1 MNKLKEFMTVHTGIK
16 KSLIAIVIMASVSAI
31 SWSIYRPTKENKVEE
46 VKQEEVVKEEKPQQ
60 VTFKV
65 KADENWTS
73 ESTPVIVHI
82 KGTKEGSKVDFYH
95 AIKAS
100 DDAKEVQSKVELTA
114 GDYEVEII
122 SPLNKDGSTMVVSDA
137 NDANAEVK
145 VVSKSTLK
153 VEEKTAETIA
163 EPTKEI
169 EMKKVDADKVTD
181 DMVKQIVEETKVAVD
196 KGDET
201 LKGED
206 GKVVLEKV
214 ETNANANPNV
224 SKETVEEAKEVKQ
237 TADTSK
243 ESTKKTVEETKP
255 APVATKPENKQGE
268 NKPVNNK
275 PAEKPEKKWI
285 PEKGHWENVTE
296 KVWVSKMVTI
306 VDEPARTE
314 RKFVGSKYIF
324 QDDGFVTTDRN
335 EANKHSIMLVKQG
348 KVGNFRIEPIY
359 ETKKIPAKTHQEDQ
373 GHYETKVTGRKWV
386 VDVQGHWE

>member
-1 MNKLKEFMTVHTGIK
+1 MKKLKEFMTVHTGIK
-16 KSLIAIVIMASVSAI
+16 KALIAIVIMASVSAI
-31 SWSIYRPTKENKVEE
+31 SWSIYRPAKENNVEE

-65 KADENWTS
+65 KAEEGWTS

-82 KGTKEGSKVDFYH
+82 KGTKDGSKVDFYH

-100 DDAKEVQSKVELTA
+100 NDAKEVQSKIELTA

-122 SPLNKDGSTMVVSDA
+122 SPLNKDGSTMVVSDT
-137 NDANAEVK
+137 NNANAEVK

-153 VEEKTAETIA
+153 VEEAKENV
-163 EPTKEI
+163 EPAKEI

-181 DMVKQIVEETKVAVD
+181 NMVKQIVEETKVAVD

-201 LKGED
+201 LKGDE

-255 APVATKPENKQGE
+255 APVATKPDNKPVE

-296 KVWVSKMVTI
+296 KVWISKMVTI

-314 RKFVGSKYIF
+314 KKFVGSKYIF
-324 QDDGFVTTDRN
+324 QDDGFVTTDRA
-335 EANKHSIMLVKQG
+335 EANRHSIMLVKQG

-373 GHYETKVTGRKWV
+373 GHYETKVTGRRWV
-386 VDVQGHWE
+386 VDVPGHWE